1 MKIRFLTYVL
11 WAISVAVSS
20 SSCKSEFEQ
29 IRASGDTELIYQK
42 ALEYY
47 DAEDWQ
53 RAQTLFELVISA
65 FRGRPELEELYFKYA
80 YTYYHLGRYVLANY
94 YFSNFSNTFPHS
106 DKREEADF
114 MAAYS
119 FYQLSP
125 SYRLDQSYTLKAID
139 AFQLFVNTYPSS
151 PRVPECNRLMDQMRL
166 KLEQKAYDAAQLYFN
181 LRDYQAAIVSFEN
194 LLKDFPE
201 TRNAERV
208 RYMLV
213 KSAFLMAENSIYE
226 KQEERFHQTITFAND
241 FLNKYS
247 DSAYANEVREIAAR
261 AQATIKQFANDRYQK

>member
-1 MKIRFLTYVL
+1 MKIRTLIWL
-11 WAISVAVSS
+11 LAAAIVFGAGG
-20 SSCKSEFEQ
+20 CKSEFEK
-29 IRASGDTELIYQK
+29 IRASGDTELIYHK

-47 DAEDWQ
+47 EAEDWQ
-53 RAQTLFELVISA
+53 RAQTLFELVLSA

-94 YFSNFSNTFPHS
+94 YFSNFSNTFPNS

-119 FYQLSP
+119 LYQLSP
-125 SYRLDQSYTLKAID
+125 NFRLDQTYTLKAID
-139 AFQLFVNTYPSS
+139 AFQLFVNTYPDS

-201 TRNAERV
+201 TNNAERV

-226 KQEERFHQTITFAND
+226 KQEERFRQTLEYANN
-241 FLNKYS
+241 FLNKYR

-261 AQATIKQFANDRYQK
+261 AESMLKQFANDGYQK

>member
-1 MKIRFLTYVL
+1 MKINTWVWLFLT
-11 WAISVAVSS
+11 ISLLAS
-20 SSCKSEFEQ
+20 SSCKSEFEK

-47 DAEDWQ
+47 EAEDWQ
-53 RAQTLFELVISA
+53 RAQTLFELIISA
-65 FRGRPELEELYFKYA
+65 FRGRPELEDLYFKYA
-80 YTYYHLGRYVLANY
+80 YTYFHLGRYVLANY

-106 DKREEADF
+106 AKREEADF

-139 AFQLFVNTYPSS
+139 AFQLFVNTYPDS
-151 PRVPECNRLMDQMRL
+151 PRVPECNRLIDQMRL
-166 KLEQKAYDAAQLYFN
+166 KLERKAYDAAQLYFN

-201 TRNAERV
+201 TRNAEHV

-213 KSAFLMAENSIYE
+213 RSAFLMAENSIYE
-226 KQEERFHQTITFAND
+226 KQQERFRQTLEYAHN
-241 FLNKYS
+241 FLNKYR
-247 DSAYANEVREIAAR
+247 DSAYVNEVREIATR
-261 AQATIKQFANDRYQK
+261 AETILKQFANDGYQK